1 MSERM
6 MFEME
11 YECPC
16 GEVWFMEHDCACNDR
31 CPSCDK
37 ENEPVNVE
45 DV

>member
-1 MSERM
+1 

-16 GEVWFMEHDCACNDR
+16 GEEWSMKHECACNDR
-31 CPSCDK
+31 CPECDR